1 MYKNFFK
8 KKLENVFTSYKL
20 QASEQ
25 MGFVY
30 NTTTKGDSKSCN
42 CGGLGKWMKDRAAAK
57 LQELL
62 LYGQDT
68 KDSRFKATKW

>member
-1 MYKNFFK
+1 MFLTLNHWWPQKWPDNSFPMYKNFFK

-42 CGGLGKWMKDRAAAK
+42 FGGLGK
-57 LQELL
+57 
-62 LYGQDT
+62 
-68 KDSRFKATKW
+68 